1 LALTSWLVRTGKKIK
16 IFFQILAGGTILA
29 IALNNTETVTVLRL
43 AGDIGNSEMGD
54 LLGVMNEMVLQSK
67 IQIVLNFSHVNH
79 ISLKAISALAG
90 RKQRFQD
97 LGGDIKIVGLIPY
110 VANLFKLV
118 GAFSFFEILSSE
130 DEAVYRFES

>member
-1 LALTSWLVRTGKKIK
+1 M
-16 IFFQILAGGTILA
+16 A

-43 AGDIGNSEMGD
+43 AGDIGNTEMGD

-67 IQIVLNFSHVNH
+67 IQVVLNFSHVNH
-79 ISLKAISALAG
+79 ISLNAISALAG

-118 GAFSFFEILSSE
+118 GAFSYFEILSNE